1 MKSHYDVA
9 VIGGGIVGVSTA
21 MALASRGRSVVVLET
36 GDRLAPHQ
44 SGHNSGVIHA
54 GLYYRPGSLKA
65 QLCATGREELY
76 RFCEQEGVPHRRCGK
91 LVVATTPRQVAAL
104 DELERRGRANGLAS
118 LRRLDAAQLTEY
130 EPAVAGVGGL
140 WVAETGVVDYAM
152 VTHTYARRASTL
164 GADVVLGA
172 RVRGIVHRGEA
183 IHVDTAA
190 GDTAARFVVNCA
202 GLHADRVARLAGAEP
217 SVRIVPF
224 RGEYFDVR
232 PERASLVR
240 GLIYPVPDPTLPF
253 LGVHLSRTIHDH
265 VHAGPNAV
273 LAFSREGYSRRVV
286 SPLDMLD
293 TASYP
298 GFWRMARRHW
308 RSGLA
313 EMRRSFSSRLF
324 ARSVQELVPEL
335 TAADLIAGGS
345 GVRAQAIDRAGN
357 LVDDF
362 HFVRSP
368 RALHVLNAPSPAATA
383 SLAIGRSIATQV
395 LEQLT

>member
-1 MKSHYDVA
+1 MKSQYDVA
-9 VIGGGIVGVSTA
+9 VVGGGIVGASSA
-21 MALASRGRSVVVLET
+21 MALASLGHSVVILEA

-65 QLCATGREELY
+65 QLCAGGREELY
-76 RFCEQEGVPHRRCGK
+76 RFCEEEGVPHRRCGK
-91 LVVATTPRQVAAL
+91 LVVATKPRDVVAL

-118 LRRLDAAQLTEY
+118 LRRLGAGELVDY
-130 EPAVAGVGGL
+130 EPAVTGLAGL
-140 WVAETGVVDYAM
+140 WVPETGVVDYRV
-152 VTHTYARRASTL
+152 VTDAYARRATRL
-164 GADVVLGA
+164 GTDIILQA
-172 RVRGIVHRGEA
+172 RVHRIIPRDDV
-183 IHVDTAA
+183 IHVDTTA
-190 GDTAARFVVNCA
+190 GDTRARFVVNCA
-202 GLHADRVARLAGAEP
+202 GLQADRVARLAGADP

-224 RGEYFDVR
+224 RGEYFEVR

-273 LAFSREGYSRRVV
+273 LAFAREGYTRWVV
-286 SPLDMLD
+286 SPADLFDA
-293 TASYP
+293 ASYV

-313 EMRRSFSSRLF
+313 EIRRSFSTRQF
-324 ARSVQELVPEL
+324 ARSVQELVPAVTE
-335 TAADLIAGGS
+335 ADLVRGGS
-345 GVRAQAIDRAGN
+345 GVRAQAIDRAGT
-357 LVDDF
+357 LIDDF

-395 LEQLT
+395 VQQLT